1 MDEQHRR
8 ALEALQ
14 QELQTTQP
22 INELVKARIESLRN
36 QINDVVDTS
45 DEPAHNVESFH
56 GLLQT
61 LEHSINDFAV
71 DHPSLAEAVRVVVNT
86 LSNAGV

>member
-1 MDEQHRR
+1 LDEQHRR

-14 QELQTTQP
+14 QELQATQP
-22 INELVKARIESLRN
+22 ASESVKARIETLRN
-36 QINDVVDTS
+36 QINDVVNTS
-45 DEPAHNVESFH
+45 DEPAHHAEILH
-56 GLLQT
+56 GLRQT

-71 DHPSLAEAVRVVVNT
+71 YHPSLAEAVRVVVNT

>member
-1 MDEQHRR
+1 LDEQHRR

-14 QELQTTQP
+14 QELQATQP
-22 INELVKARIESLRN
+22 ASESVKARIETLRN
-36 QINDVVDTS
+36 QINDVVDTP
-45 DEPAHNVESFH
+45 DEPAHNAESLH
-56 GLLQT
+56 GLRQK
-61 LEHSINDFAV
+61 LEHSIKDFAV

>member
-8 ALEALQ
+8 ALETLH
-14 QELQTTQP
+14 QELQATQP
-22 INELVKARIESLRN
+22 TNESVRARIETLKG
-36 QINDVVDTS
+36 QINDIVGTP
-45 DEPAHNVESFH
+45 DEPAHNAEIPH

-61 LEHSINDFAV
+61 LEHSIDDFAV
-71 DHPSLAEAVRVVVNT
+71 YHPSLAEAVRVVVNA